1 VNVTV
6 VGAGV
11 IGLSIAHEL
20 AARGATVRVVDARG
34 TGLGATHASAG
45 ILAPHIE
52 GNSETLLSLG
62 ICSLNQ
68 YDSFV
73 GRVALN
79 AEQPIE
85 YGRTGTLQVARS
97 DEEAERL
104 ATAAARLADAGT
116 KHDLLDADAARRLEP
131 ALGHVV
137 SALLIQDHGYVGVRS
152 LMAALVEALA
162 RRDVPISVGQVH
174 DLKAERDNAD
184 AVIVAAGC
192 WSRDLPAA
200 DSGVPVRPVRGQLLH
215 LRLPRPPATRVIWGE
230 RCYVVPW
237 EDGSVLVGAT
247 SEEVGFDER
256 ATVAAV
262 RTLLDSATQL
272 VPEIAAAFFEEV
284 RIGLRPATPDELPVI
299 GPSSTM
305 PGVFY
310 ATGHFRNG
318 VLLAPLTAVAVAD
331 LVLDGRERQELALVR
346 PDRFGL

>member
-6 VGAGV
+6 VGAGIV
-11 IGLSIAHEL
+11 GLSIAHEL

-52 GNSETLLSLG
+52 GHSETLLSLG

-68 YDSFV
+68 YDSFI

-85 YGRTGTLQVARS
+85 YGRSGTLQVALT
-97 DEEAERL
+97 DEEAQRL
-104 ATAAARLADAGT
+104 HVMSARLIALDT
-116 KHDLLDADAARRLEP
+116 KHDLLGADAARRLEP
-131 ALGHVV
+131 ALGGVV
-137 SALLIQDHGYVGVRS
+137 AALLIPDHGYVGVRS
-152 LMAALVEALA
+152 LTAALVEALA
-162 RRDVPISVGQVH
+162 RREVTISIGQVH
-174 DLKAERDNAD
+174 NLSAERENAD
-184 AVIVAAGC
+184 AVVVAAGC

-200 DSGVPVRPVRGQLLH
+200 DAGVPVRPVRGQLLH
-215 LRLPRPPATRVIWGE
+215 LRLPRPPASRVIWGE

-256 ATVAAV
+256 ATVTGV
-262 RTLLDSATQL
+262 RTLLDSSAQL
-272 VPEIAAAFFEEV
+272 VPELAAAFFDEV

-299 GPSSTM
+299 GVSSTM

-318 VLLAPLTAVAVAD
+318 VLLAPLTATAVAD
-331 LVLDGRERQELALVR
+331 LVLDGRERPELAAVR